1 LIHFEEFTNFMVAHV
16 QDSDSKD
23 EILESF
29 KALAGDKVGV
39 PLSLSFSLPPSLSL
53 PPSPSLDSLN

>member
-29 KALAGDKVGV
+29 KALAGDKVGSSL
-39 PLSLSFSLPPSLSL
+39 PLSLSHSLTPSLPLRFL
-53 PPSPSLDSLN
+53 